1 MFGAE
6 WTSSV
11 SGMDGYKALEEMD
24 CEHLADAILH

>member
-1 MFGAE
+1 MFAEE

-11 SGMDGYKALEEMD
+11 SGMDGDSASEEMD